1 MDIEEGIKKV
11 LLAGIGAATAS
22 VEVVKDIANTLVE
35 KGEAAVSQG
44 KVINEEQK
52 RDVKEKVKDHVTV
65 NIVKEYKDAMNAVDH
80 MTAEELEALKE
91 KIEAAEKAAEE
102 KAAKEKAKKAE
113 KEAKAAEAEKEAANQ
128 ETCAAEAE
136 NEAAAQETCAAEAE
150 NETAG
155 QETCAT
161 RAEDEAADQEEN
173 TAAEEAESETEE

>member
-1 MDIEEGIKKV
+1 M
-11 LLAGIGAATAS
+11 LAGIGAATAS

-44 KVINEEQK
+44 KVINEELK

-113 KEAKAAEAEKEAANQ
+113 KEAKAAEAETEAANQ
-128 ETCAAEAE
+128 ETCAAE
-136 NEAAAQETCAAEAE
+136 
-150 NETAG
+150 
-155 QETCAT
+155 
-161 RAEDEAADQEEN
+161 AEDEAADQEEN
-173 TAAEEAESETEE
+173 TAAEEAKSETEE

>member
-44 KVINEEQK
+44 KVINEELK

-91 KIEAAEKAAEE
+91 KIEAAEE

-113 KEAKAAEAEKEAANQ
+113 KEAKAAEAETEAANQ
-128 ETCAAEAE
+128 ETCAAE
-136 NEAAAQETCAAEAE
+136 
-150 NETAG
+150 
-155 QETCAT
+155 
-161 RAEDEAADQEEN
+161 AEDEAADQEEN
-173 TAAEEAESETEE
+173 TAAEEAKSETEE